1 MSPSDA
7 AARSRLTFTHSMR
20 LHTHSMK
27 TIPVSKM
34 IIVAAI
40 AALLASVRADA
51 AENLVDT
58 IELLRATFKAD
69 RQAAVAE
76 TLQLTE
82 SESVG
87 FWPLYR
93 SYRADMEKLGDSLLK
108 LVLEYADVYPNVPE
122 ERARQLLKEYLAAEE
137 KFSNR
142 RAWYFKRAARS
153 LPAAKALRWVQLE
166 NRMDLA
172 LRV

>member
-1 MSPSDA
+1 
-7 AARSRLTFTHSMR
+7 
-20 LHTHSMK
+20 MK
-27 TIPVSKM
+27 TNPVPKLM
-34 IIVAAI
+34 FIAAL
-40 AALLASVRADA
+40 AALLASFRAEA
-51 AENLVDT
+51 ADNLVDT
-58 IELLRATFKAD
+58 IELLRTTYKVD
-69 RQAAVAE
+69 RQAVVAE
-76 TLQLTE
+76 NLQLTE
-82 SESVG
+82 SESPG

-137 KFSNR
+137 KFVNK

-166 NRMDLA
+166 NRMDLV
-172 LRV
+172 LRLQLAGSVPLVPAAPTKP